1 MKWGEITELHPG
13 RFVLLDT
20 GYATADFD
28 KQKPS
33 FLTKIRK
40 EGFMFITRFLA
51 PQA

>member
-1 MKWGEITELHPG
+1 MLDWKVGEN
-13 RFVLLDT
+13 
-20 GYATADFD
+20 

-33 FLTKIRK
+33 FLNKIRK